1 MIHGEHE
8 EFLPEKMNL
17 LPTPSIPPKGA
28 FSITSPTSSTPG
40 IMERQTE
47 AYLRNG
53 VLQEPAEKA
62 TQKVL
67 QAIIREH
74 SPTKN
79 VPPSSPL
86 LTRSSK
92 RVDQDLRLEGGSHIM
107 YPHHNKQS
115 PKRTMKKI
123 EPRSFKSPSS
133 KSKKNYRN
141 AFLLPKSKEPK
152 GFFSSSH
159 RFGPKAAYE
168 PPETKDYFEKTNLSY
183 KKSPRGQVSNNG
195 VRRPEDERDGD
206 MTLTLFEERQDPD
219 RHNLPVRTAQTVSTA
234 KKYRQHR
241 HPRIMEQE
249 LIKYEKQNA
258 LLMEALREARQEA
271 IIANEK
277 LSQTETKL
285 SRSTEKV
292 NTLLILVK
300 DILNRWVQKE
310 SDFDYDG
317 LKGIDEILN
326 KSNEKIFEVE
336 DEDLVASSQNIIE
349 SYVED
354 SSSINTKIDE
364 QLKSIEAL
372 LEEK

>member
-1 MIHGEHE
+1 
-8 EFLPEKMNL
+8 
-17 LPTPSIPPKGA
+17 
-28 FSITSPTSSTPG
+28 
-40 IMERQTE
+40 
-47 AYLRNG
+47 
-53 VLQEPAEKA
+53 
-62 TQKVL
+62 
-67 QAIIREH
+67 
-74 SPTKN
+74 
-79 VPPSSPL
+79 
-86 LTRSSK
+86 
-92 RVDQDLRLEGGSHIM
+92 
-107 YPHHNKQS
+107 
-115 PKRTMKKI
+115 
-123 EPRSFKSPSS
+123 
-133 KSKKNYRN
+133 
-141 AFLLPKSKEPK
+141 
-152 GFFSSSH
+152 
-159 RFGPKAAYE
+159 
-168 PPETKDYFEKTNLSY
+168 
-183 KKSPRGQVSNNG
+183 
-195 VRRPEDERDGD
+195 
-206 MTLTLFEERQDPD
+206 
-219 RHNLPVRTAQTVSTA
+219 
-234 KKYRQHR
+234 
-241 HPRIMEQE
+241 
-249 LIKYEKQNA
+249 
-258 LLMEALREARQEA
+258 MEALREARQEA